1 MQDRGK
7 GLSEWRVVQEFV
19 RSRHSA
25 GYQKEVYDL
34 LWMLAVSRQTSL
46 ANDGAVARA
55 EEGRAEAEKSSID
68 SGELIHVP

>member
-7 GLSEWRVVQEFV
+7 GLGQWRVVHEFV

-25 GYQKEVYDL
+25 GYQQEVYDL
-34 LWMLAVSRQTSL
+34 LWTQAVSRQTSS
-46 ANDGAVARA
+46 ANDAVARP
-55 EEGRAEAEKSSID
+55 EECSAEADNSSFD